1 MERVTRMR
9 STYITTTE
17 QMKKAEALAAEE
29 SSFKN
34 LMENAGAAL
43 AGHVREHFGSV
54 EGRKLLVL
62 CGHGNNGGDG
72 FVAARLLCGLGGD
85 VTVVLIS
92 EKASTGIAGEE
103 FARLLRQNKA
113 HVTGIGQFK
122 AEDSYDAVIDAVYG
136 TGFHGELPEGVSLLF
151 SVINSTAAFKVAADV
166 PSGVDCS
173 DGSVSRGTFR
183 ADMTVTFGAV
193 KLGMTLDPAIAY
205 TGEIVTEPIGIKGE
219 HFEKVG
225 FVPCLMDHSQAV
237 NVLPARNRTSHKG
250 SFGNLLIVGGSR
262 EYSGAAALCV
272 TGALR
277 SGAGLVRLA
286 SVKEAADR
294 VIPRCPECT
303 FTCLVESDR
312 GYISSASLDEL
323 EAALDRA
330 TVCAAGSGLGCTE
343 DTKRL
348 VTELIAMCGEKGV
361 PLILDADALNC
372 IAGSLHLIKKA
383 GVTVILT
390 PHPGELARLAGTGI
404 KEVLSDRLCYAQK
417 VCEESGAIVAAKGSP
432 TFILAPSGRAAAVYT
447 GNGGLSRGGSGDLLT
462 GIIAGILTSRKGD
475 MPFECAAAGAYLFGE
490 AADLTAQ
497 RLSMTTMLPSDVADD
512 LHKVM

>member
-1 MERVTRMR
+1 MR
-9 STYITTTE
+9 LTYIATPE
-17 QMKKAEALAAEE
+17 QMKQAEALAAEE
-29 SSFKN
+29 SSFKQ

-43 AGHVREHFGSV
+43 AEHVREHFDTV
-54 EGRKLLVL
+54 AGRRILVL

-72 FVAARLLCGLGGD
+72 FVAARLLCEQNSD

-103 FARLLRQNKA
+103 FAELLRQNRAK
-113 HVTGIGQFK
+113 VTGLGQFK
-122 AEDSYDAVIDAVYG
+122 AEDSYDAVIDAVFG

-151 SVINSTAAFKVAADV
+151 TMLSGTTAFKVAADV
-166 PSGVDCS
+166 PSGVDC
-173 DGSVSRGTFR
+173 DQGTVSRGTFR

-193 KLGMTLDPAIAY
+193 KLGMTLDPALFY
-205 TGEIVTEPIGIKGE
+205 TGEIVTEPIGIKAE

-225 FVPCLMDHSQAV
+225 FVPYLMDHTQAV
-237 NVLPARNRTSHKG
+237 SILPGRNRTSHKG
-250 SFGNLLIVGGSR
+250 SFGKLLILGGSR

-277 SGAGLVRLA
+277 SGAGLVSLA
-286 SVKEAADR
+286 SVKEVADR

-303 FTCLVESDR
+303 FTPLIESDR
-312 GYISSASLDEL
+312 GTISSASLDEL

-348 VTELIAMCGEKGV
+348 ITELIAMCGEKGV
-361 PLILDADALNC
+361 PLILDADGLNC
-372 IAGSLHLIKKA
+372 IADDLRLLKKA
-383 GVTVILT
+383 DVTAILT
-390 PHPGELARLAGTGI
+390 PHPGELARLAGASI
-404 KEVLSDRLCYAQK
+404 KEVLDNRLYYARK

-432 TFILAPSGRAAAVYT
+432 TFILSPSGRAAAVYT

-475 MPFECAAAGAYLFGE
+475 MPFECAAAGAFLFGE
-490 AADLTAQ
+490 AADLTAE

-512 LHKVM
+512 LHRVM